1 MKMKMFKKKKKCS
14 VCGYRFTPQKEEIY
28 TAEEPRSFTECLSK
42 PPTHFSAVD
51 CPCCGCQIPLATRI
65 PRVSLSNITE
75 QDDME
80 ESEGVQE

>member
-1 MKMKMFKKKKKCS
+1 MKYEIKPNVSNKK
-14 VCGYRFTPQKEEIY
+14 TNEPED
-28 TAEEPRSFTECLSK
+28 AERE
-42 PPTHFSAVD
+42 SA
-51 CPCCGCQIPLATRI
+51 